1 MAREEVESEVTG
13 TVWKIETKVGDK
25 VAEGDVLMIIE
36 SMKME
41 IPVLATEAGTI
52 AEFQVE
58 EAEPADEPAM
68 ILCAMY
74 LLQMCVNGDVDAARL
89 LLGNGAESTRPVA
102 PLQVRRRPPPRSGTG
117 RRASRG

>member
-41 IPVLATEAGTI
+41 IPVLATEDGTI

-58 EAEPADEPAM
+58 ETE
-68 ILCAMY
+68 
-74 LLQMCVNGDVDAARL
+74 
-89 LLGNGAESTRPVA
+89 PVA
-102 PLQVRRRPPPRSGTG
+102 EGQCVVVLET
-117 RRASRG
+117 

>member
-13 TVWKIETKVGDK
+13 TVWKIETNVGDT

-41 IPVLATEAGTI
+41 IPVLATEDGTI

-58 EAEPADEPAM
+58 EAEP
-68 ILCAMY
+68 
-74 LLQMCVNGDVDAARL
+74 V
-89 LLGNGAESTRPVA
+89 AEG
-102 PLQVRRRPPPRSGTG
+102 QVVVVLDT
-117 RRASRG
+117 

>member
-41 IPVLATEAGTI
+41 IPVLATEDGTI

-58 EAEPADEPAM
+58 EAEP
-68 ILCAMY
+68 
-74 LLQMCVNGDVDAARL
+74 V
-89 LLGNGAESTRPVA
+89 AEGQTVVV
-102 PLQVRRRPPPRSGTG
+102 LET
-117 RRASRG
+117 

>member
-41 IPVLATEAGTI
+41 IPVLATEDGTI

-58 EAEPADEPAM
+58 EKE
-68 ILCAMY
+68 
-74 LLQMCVNGDVDAARL
+74 
-89 LLGNGAESTRPVA
+89 PVA
-102 PLQVRRRPPPRSGTG
+102 EGQTVVVLET
-117 RRASRG
+117 

>member
-41 IPVLATEAGTI
+41 IPVLATDDGTI

-58 EAEPADEPAM
+58 EAEP
-68 ILCAMY
+68 
-74 LLQMCVNGDVDAARL
+74 V
-89 LLGNGAESTRPVA
+89 AEG
-102 PLQVRRRPPPRSGTG
+102 QVVVVLDT
-117 RRASRG
+117 

>member
-1 MAREEVESEVTG
+1 MAREDIESEVTG

-52 AEFQVE
+52 AEFSVE
-58 EAEPADEPAM
+58 ETE
-68 ILCAMY
+68 
-74 LLQMCVNGDVDAARL
+74 
-89 LLGNGAESTRPVA
+89 PVA
-102 PLQVRRRPPPRSGTG
+102 EGQVVVVLDT
-117 RRASRG
+117 

>member
-13 TVWKIETKVGDK
+13 TVWKIETNLGDT

-41 IPVLATEAGTI
+41 IPVLATEDGTI

-58 EAEPADEPAM
+58 EAEP
-68 ILCAMY
+68 
-74 LLQMCVNGDVDAARL
+74 V
-89 LLGNGAESTRPVA
+89 AEG
-102 PLQVRRRPPPRSGTG
+102 QVVVVLET
-117 RRASRG
+117 

>member
-41 IPVLATEAGTI
+41 IPVLATENGTI

-58 EAEPADEPAM
+58 ETE
-68 ILCAMY
+68 
-74 LLQMCVNGDVDAARL
+74 
-89 LLGNGAESTRPVA
+89 PVA
-102 PLQVRRRPPPRSGTG
+102 EGQCVVVLET
-117 RRASRG
+117 

>member
-1 MAREEVESEVTG
+1 MAREEVESEATG

-41 IPVLATEAGTI
+41 IPVLATDDGTI

-58 EAEPADEPAM
+58 EAEP
-68 ILCAMY
+68 
-74 LLQMCVNGDVDAARL
+74 V
-89 LLGNGAESTRPVA
+89 AEG
-102 PLQVRRRPPPRSGTG
+102 QVVVVLNT
-117 RRASRG
+117 

>member
-1 MAREEVESEVTG
+1 MAREEIESEVTG

-52 AEFQVE
+52 AEFTTE
-58 EAEPADEPAM
+58 ETE
-68 ILCAMY
+68 
-74 LLQMCVNGDVDAARL
+74 
-89 LLGNGAESTRPVA
+89 PVA
-102 PLQVRRRPPPRSGTG
+102 EGQVVVILDT
-117 RRASRG
+117 